1 MIDKEYGEMI
11 AKAAAVQICIE
22 NIDMHNEWICD
33 INEKL
38 KKLDVMKLHCIKIL
52 GYTKEEGDTDV
63 DIVLNPDEEED
74 MIKLIKEKLENTR
87 EYLLQDKE
95 LEDKYPSS
103 GVATDIKVKQSYI
116 MTIFRTTKDMEYRKH
131 SL

>member
-38 KKLDVMKLHCIKIL
+38 EKLDVMKLHCIKIL

-74 MIKLIKEKLENTR
+74 MIKLIKEKLEKVIQGHKKSISN
-87 EYLLQDKE
+87 EYEKLNNLLK
-95 LEDKYPSS
+95 
-103 GVATDIKVKQSYI
+103 
-116 MTIFRTTKDMEYRKH
+116 
-131 SL
+131 